1 MKSFP
6 LEPSQYQI
14 MHKIGVGSKSD
25 VYAARCLSNNIVVAI
40 KIIDMDVF
48 QIDFEKLRKEV
59 TFWATSEHQNMLP
72 YYGSFVVDTKIWML
86 TEYMDGGSC
95 RDILQYAF
103 VNGFKDEALI
113 ATILEKVLQFLKYF
127 HSNHQIHRDIR
138 PGSILL
144 TNTGEIK
151 VGNLGVA
158 GCLIQDGQRMRARY
172 TQATSCC
179 YSAPEMLKENKGYSE
194 SVDIWSLGMTA
205 IELATGKP
213 PYNELKQLEQV
224 KTIVQGEL
232 PTIPDSI
239 SPLLTS
245 FIKAC
250 IQYDPK
256 KRPTA
261 SELLKHKFIKLAKD
275 KKYISTTLMSQ
286 LLPLDRRF
294 AITNGKEQHR
304 CVKPVLHSPKFIFDF
319 PSDNEENNSDGSEPE
334 QEVRSKLDSSVMKLG
349 RFTVSICQNK

>member
-6 LEPSQYQI
+6 LEPSQYQL

-25 VYAARCLSNNIVVAI
+25 VYAARCLTNNIVVAV

-59 TFWATSEHQNMLP
+59 TFWATSEHQNMVP
-72 YYGSFVVDTKIWML
+72 YYGSFVVDTKIWIL

-103 VNGFKDEALI
+103 VNGFKDEVLI
-113 ATILEKVLQFLKYF
+113 ATILENVLQFLKYF

-158 GCLIQDGQRMRARY
+158 GCLIQDGQRKRARF
-172 TQATSCC
+172 TQVTSCC
-179 YSAPEMLKENKGYSE
+179 YSAPEMLRENKGYSE

-213 PYNELKQLEQV
+213 PYSELRQLEQV
-224 KTIVQGEL
+224 KAIVQGEL
-232 PTIPDSI
+232 PSIPNTIS
-239 SPLLTS
+239 SSFTS

-256 KRPTA
+256 KRATA
-261 SELLKHKFIKLAKD
+261 SELLQHKFIKLAKD

-294 AITNGKEQHR
+294 AIINGGGQ
-304 CVKPVLHSPKFIFDF
+304 SDAPKHATPPPQFVFEF
-319 PSDNEENNSDGSEPE
+319 PSDDEEKSQDERSTEHTSQ
-334 QEVRSKLDSSVMKLG
+334 QEHDPNVVQFG
-349 RFTVSICQNK
+349 RFTVSINQNK